1 MLKGEILIVLLVLQG
16 CCQATS
22 AVGNLL
28 GSNLLQI
35 TAFEFRVSSSTQWFF
50 KRLSRMYI
58 FFLHLQVAGCFEHN
72 GETQTSDLAFGVLG
86 WSSLLLGPGEGVE
99 GLLANSCCWT
109 CPGCSASCRVP
120 SRDTFVSLGAL
131 CPWSWCLQELS
142 HVPGN
147 LWGDVPWSL
156 LPVPC
161 SAVAS
166 GCRVGKQPCKPCGAL
181 SSTVMVCP
189 HRRWQLLCV
198 ATIEVAREHMA
209 VCKWCCL

>member
-1 MLKGEILIVLLVLQG
+1 MVLQG
-16 CCQATS
+16 CCQPTS

-28 GSNLLQI
+28 GSNVLQI

-58 FFLHLQVAGCFEHN
+58 FFLHLQVAGCFEHD
-72 GETQTSDLAFGVLG
+72 GETQTSDLAFGVQG

-147 LWGDVPWSL
+147 LWGDVPPVSAPSAL
-156 LPVPC
+156 LC
-161 SAVAS
+161 S
-166 GCRVGKQPCKPCGAL
+166 GFWLQGGETTLQTMWRPQQHCNGL
-181 SSTVMVCP
+181 SSS
-189 HRRWQLLCV
+189 QV
-198 ATIEVAREHMA
+198 AAA
-209 VCKWCCL
+209 VCCMPLRWLENTWRCVNGAACDTLGNVHV